1 MKNFLYSQQLFLS
14 INMNS
19 TEFGLAMRALPLLAF
34 VPRSNRCRKLRAT
47 DGAVVMKLKPSLTLD
62 VASAIM
68 DSALA
73 YGRAENLL
81 PLTVVILDA
90 GGKMMASKS
99 EDGSGIMRFDIARGK
114 AWGALGMGISSR
126 LIRDRLSAR
135 PTFVTSLAAVADGRF
150 VPVPGGVLIEDA
162 DGFTI
167 GAIGISGDT
176 SEKDEYCAIRAVQ
189 DAGLQAEP
197 AEIDPN
203 WQSSSLSDHEDE

>member
-1 MKNFLYSQQLFLS
+1 MTKF
-14 INMNS
+14 
-19 TEFGLAMRALPLLAF
+19 R
-34 VPRSNRCRKLRAT
+34 
-47 DGAVVMKLKPSLTLD
+47 PSLKLN
-62 VASAIM
+62 VANIIM
-68 DSALA
+68 DTALA
-73 YGRAENLL
+73 YGRDENLL

-90 GGKMMASKS
+90 GGKMIASKS

-135 PTFVTSLAAVADGRF
+135 PTFVTALAAVANGQF
-150 VPVPGGVLIEDA
+150 VPVPGGVLIEDV

-189 DAGLQAEP
+189 DAGLRGEP

-203 WQSSSLSDHEDE
+203 WQASSLSDQEK